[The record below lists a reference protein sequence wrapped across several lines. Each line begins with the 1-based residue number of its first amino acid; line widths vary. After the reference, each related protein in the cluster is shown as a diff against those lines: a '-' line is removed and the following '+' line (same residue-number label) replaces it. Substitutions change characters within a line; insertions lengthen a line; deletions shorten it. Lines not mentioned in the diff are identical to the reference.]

1 MDSRQLT
8 GVIDRFEGDLAVVLL
23 EADGDVVDETTVE
36 RDELPEDAAHANAVL
51 SVTLAEDTVLDV
63 TYDDEETTQREQDA
77 RERFDRLAERPP
89 SDENDS

>member
-23 EADGDVVDETTVE
+23 EAGGDVVDEVTIE
-36 RDELPEDAAHANAVL
+36 RDDLPENAAHENAVL
-51 SVTLAEDTVLDV
+51 SVTLAGDDVLDV
-63 TYDDEETTQREQDA
+63 SYDDEETTRRTRDA

-89 SDENDS
+89 RDEDDT